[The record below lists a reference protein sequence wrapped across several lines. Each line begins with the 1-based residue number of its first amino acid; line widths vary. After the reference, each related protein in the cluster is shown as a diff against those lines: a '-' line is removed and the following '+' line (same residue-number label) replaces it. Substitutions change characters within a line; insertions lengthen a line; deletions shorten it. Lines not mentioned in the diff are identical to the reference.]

1 MSESGRQLK
10 TEGKWH
16 KIYSTPTHPR
26 IYESK
31 FASGDAR
38 ISVSELRQIWEH
50 WHEGERIE
58 FAQAY
63 GQKRTLSSE
72 DEGILE
78 FLIRQSD
85 GRIAAS
91 VALLTTKH
99 PNKKMVTD
107 FLRRSITAF
116 PDDRANFVHALAY
129 VIAPDAAPDLLRVF
143 QECQTRVT
151 ENEQNHQAIIELLY
165 CSTALF
171 TIFLDEKYQNVV
183 AAFLNHPAASVRTNA
198 EICIQETRVSSG
210 GQ

>member
-1 MSESGRQLK
+1 MSESIRQLK

-38 ISVSELRQIWEH
+38 ISLSELQQIWER

-63 GQKRTLSSE
+63 GQKRTLSNE

-85 GRIAAS
+85 GRIVAS
-91 VALLTTKH
+91 VALLSTKH
-99 PNKKMVTD
+99 PNQKMVAD
-107 FLRRSITAF
+107 FLRHSITAF
-116 PDDRANFVHALAY
+116 PHERANFVQALAY
-129 VIAPDAAPDLLRVF
+129 FIAPDAAPDLLRVF
-143 QECQTRVT
+143 QECQVKVA
-151 ENEQNHQAIIELLY
+151 EDEQNREAIIELLY

-171 TIFLDEKYQNVV
+171 KISLDEKYQNVV
-183 AAFLNHPAASVRTNA
+183 AAFLDHPAASVRTNA
-198 EICIQETRVSSG
+198 EVCSQDIKASRKQ
-210 GQ
+210 